1 MVGEGGDSGT
11 LGDDNPA
18 VFGGQTRNNASV
30 ECPAEL
36 VESELFGNVK
46 RSLQL
51 QTTRL
56 MPPTSYVE

>member
-1 MVGEGGDSGT
+1 VVGEGGDSGT

-36 VESELFGNVK
+36 VESELFGNV
-46 RSLQL
+46 REAFSF
-51 QTTRL
+51 RL
-56 MPPTSYVE
+56 PG